1 MKEPCADA
9 KEKILN
15 AVVTLLL
22 EHKDAAKITNRQ
34 IAALAGVNSALINY
48 YYQSK
53 ENLMDK
59 AVEVCLNSIAGRMFE
74 NADASVPPKERLRR
88 MIKTIS
94 TFMFENYQL
103 SSIAVISELKSGSF
117 ATTRILLP
125 ILKEIFGESK
135 SEAALKLTA
144 LQIVSPM
151 QVIFLNAKAYADY
164 LYEDIYDEAARNRLL
179 DRMIDN
185 VFHEAEKL

>member
-74 NADASVPPKERLRR
+74 NADVSVPPKERLRR

-164 LYEDIYDEAARNRLL
+164 LYEDMFDEAARNRLL

>member
-59 AVEVCLNSIAGRMFE
+59 AVEVCLNNIAGRMFE
-74 NADASVPPKERLRR
+74 NADVSVPPKERLRR

-164 LYEDIYDEAARNRLL
+164 LYEDIFDEAARNRLL